1 MSKICLKFDSYYAS
15 WVQPVWRLCYVM
27 ARQSGAAQDLAFQAF
42 LRLGA
47 SDAQEAAAQTLL
59 FSSAVRQGEAYFS
72 RKLRRMPRRDS
83 LSRAPF
89 PTSDALY
96 AFLKLP
102 FLRRCALCLFADGFA
117 PADIAH
123 ILRIR
128 PAHANRL
135 CADPGIDGWQE
146 ALRAVVLPD
155 GDVQQ
160 LSDRIYER
168 FEVRSVGVENAIHDA
183 RQTFDRIAPWLAL
196 LVLAIFALSLWLT
209 AR

>member
-1 MSKICLKFDSYYAS
+1 MSKICSKFDSYYAS

-47 SDAQEAAAQTLL
+47 SDAQEPAAQTLL

-72 RKLRRMPRRDS
+72 RKLHRMPRRDS

-123 ILRIR
+123 I
-128 PAHANRL
+128 
-135 CADPGIDGWQE
+135 
-146 ALRAVVLPD
+146 
-155 GDVQQ
+155 
-160 LSDRIYER
+160 
-168 FEVRSVGVENAIHDA
+168 HDA
-183 RQTFDRIAPWLAL
+183 RQTFDRSAPWRAL